1 MLINKEK
8 FDKEYQNGQVIK
20 VSNKDQTL
28 FLYKYKIGL
37 SDWSNNALKQSRGI
51 VFDQFGNIVILPFE
65 KFFNYQQYEWVN
77 QELSE
82 EDLLVLSNVKK
93 DNIHY
98 LSQLTQWPENY
109 NQMRVYD
116 KLDGSMMNV
125 SVYKDELICT
135 SSGSI
140 DGQYPELFR
149 QSLISYLGNQI
160 EEFKSMI
167 KNKTLIFEYINS
179 SLDTHVVLYNKP
191 DLVLL
196 GGFDHVTGHDLEFTN
211 ILNQFATQFSFTTP
225 HYYNNIKSK
234 NDLLKLLEKLEN
246 ENVEG
251 CVVVF
256 ETSENDKNHLRL
268 KFKTQNY
275 LNKHRKM
282 EALVY
287 SVYTFKSAKEI
298 YQMLENDTLDDYLD
312 QFNSDVN
319 TFHAVA
325 QYKKLY
331 DKHYRVKQEIIEY
344 VHAHPEIY
352 KKLKSKDRLELMQ
365 YVKDRWGE
373 LGMMLLSRIDKDEKI
388 EDIILSQ
395 HYKISMW
402 VNRQL
407 KDYIKKIKSDINTL
421 N

>member
-93 DNIHY
+93 DNIQY
-98 LSQLTQWPENY
+98 LSQLTQWPKDY
-109 NQMRVYD
+109 NQIRVYD

-140 DGQYPELFR
+140 DGQYSELFK
-149 QSLISYLGNQI
+149 QSLISYLGNQL
-160 EEFKSMI
+160 EEFKNMI
-167 KNKTLIFEYINS
+167 KDKTLIFEYINS

-196 GGFDHVTGHDLEFTN
+196 GGFDHITGQDLEFTN
-211 ILNQFATQFSFTTP
+211 ILNQFVNQFSFTTP
-225 HYYNNIKSK
+225 YYYNIKSK
-234 NDLLKLLEKLEN
+234 DNLLKLLEKLEN
-246 ENVEG
+246 EEVEG

-256 ETSENDKNHLRL
+256 ETSNDDKNHLRL

-287 SVYTFKSAKEI
+287 SAYTFKSAKEI
-298 YQMLENDTLDDYLD
+298 YQMLENETLDDYLY

-331 DKHYRVKQEIIEY
+331 DEHYRVKKEIVEY
-344 VHAHPEIY
+344 VRAHPEIY

-395 HYKISMW
+395 HYKISIW

>member
-1 MLINKEK
+1 MIIKKEK
-8 FDKEYQNGQVIK
+8 FDKEYQNKQIIK
-20 VSNKDQTL
+20 ISNKDQTL

-65 KFFNYQQYEWVN
+65 KFFNYHQYDWVN

-93 DNIHY
+93 DNIQY
-98 LSQLTQWPENY
+98 LSQLTQWPKNY
-109 NQMRVYD
+109 NQIRVYD

-140 DGQYPELFR
+140 DGQYPELFK
-149 QSLISYLGNQI
+149 QSLISYLGNQL
-160 EEFKSMI
+160 EEFKNMI
-167 KNKTLIFEYINS
+167 KDKTLVFEYINS
-179 SLDTHVVLYNKP
+179 SLDTHVVLYNQP

-196 GGFDHVTGHDLEFTN
+196 GGFDHLTGHDLEFTN
-211 ILNQFATQFSFTTP
+211 MLNQFANQFSFTKP
-225 HYYNNIKSK
+225 HYYNDIKSK

-256 ETSENDKNHLRL
+256 ETSNDDKNHLRL

-287 SVYTFKSAKEI
+287 SAYTFKSAKEI

-352 KKLKSKDRLELMQ
+352 KKLKSKDRLEIMQ
-365 YVKDRWGE
+365 YVKNRWGE

-395 HYKISMW
+395 HYKISIW